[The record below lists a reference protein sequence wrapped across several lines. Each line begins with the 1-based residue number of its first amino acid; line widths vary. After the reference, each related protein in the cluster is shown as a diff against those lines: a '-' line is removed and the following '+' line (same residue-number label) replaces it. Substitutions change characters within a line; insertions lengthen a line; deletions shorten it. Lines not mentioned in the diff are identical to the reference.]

1 MIIIRTKIPRYHLNC
16 IIYYAS
22 SDTFISYLC
31 NGRSRLV
38 LNIEQAHRRP
48 FSFLL
53 RFIPSQ
59 LTELSLKTL
68 LNYFSRFM
76 VYYFSNLFF
85 ILTRIFSFVKYFN
98 PQGTFGKFFS
108 HLQGEVL
115 QTPLFFHFCHK
126 PFCSF
131 GQNIFHQY
139 QFF

>member
-1 MIIIRTKIPRYHLNC
+1 MEILKISNKKSPYYNQMIIIRTKIPRYHLNC
-16 IIYYAS
+16 IISYTS

-85 ILTRIFSFVKYFN
+85 ILARNFSFVKFFN
-98 PQGTFGKFFS
+98 PQGTFGKFF
-108 HLQGEVL
+108 
-115 QTPLFFHFCHK
+115 
-126 PFCSF
+126 
-131 GQNIFHQY
+131 
-139 QFF
+139 